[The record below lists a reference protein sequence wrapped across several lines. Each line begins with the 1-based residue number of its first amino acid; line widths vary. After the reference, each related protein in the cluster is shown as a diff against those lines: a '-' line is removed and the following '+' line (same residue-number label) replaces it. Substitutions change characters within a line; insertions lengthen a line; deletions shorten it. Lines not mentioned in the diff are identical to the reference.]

1 MNKQAMKRLIC
12 WFFAA
17 VMILCILAA
26 LTGCSKVEED
36 VNVYADT
43 SIFICCE
50 RSSATKPFSIVY
62 HKDTKVM
69 YAVSAGGYNTGT
81 FTLLVNP
88 DGSPMLWEG

>member
-1 MNKQAMKRLIC
+1 MNHNLKRFIAGM
-12 WFFAA
+12 FALF
-17 VMILCILAA
+17 MILCILLG
-26 LTGCSKVEED
+26 LTACSKVEED
-36 VNVYADT
+36 VNVYTDT

-50 RSSATKPFSIVY
+50 RSSVSKPFSIVY

-69 YAVSAGGYNTGT
+69 YAVSAGGYNSGT